1 MKIPSN
7 KKPRCMDEILTRD
20 LISSLSKGRLNRE
33 QTKSMLESLYKT
45 AFEDGAKTAER
56 VTTEYLVLHF
66 CQTLHYVFGFGAVR
80 LRRLVADL
88 DEKLAAFDVGAYDV
102 EDMRKALKED
112 AKFEVSI
119 WYRGDEDED

>member
-1 MKIPSN
+1 MSDSN
-7 KKPRCMDEILTRD
+7 RSRCMDELLTKD

-33 QTKSMLESLYKT
+33 QTRSMLENLYKT

-102 EDMRKALKED
+102 EDMRRALRED

-119 WYRGDEDED
+119 WYRGDGDED

>member
-1 MKIPSN
+1 MKSFSD

-33 QTKSMLESLYKT
+33 QTQSMLESLYKT

-66 CQTLHYVFGFGAVR
+66 CQTLHYAFGFGAVR

-102 EDMRKALKED
+102 EDMRRALRED
-112 AKFEVSI
+112 AKFEVNI
-119 WYRGDEDED
+119 WYRGDENED